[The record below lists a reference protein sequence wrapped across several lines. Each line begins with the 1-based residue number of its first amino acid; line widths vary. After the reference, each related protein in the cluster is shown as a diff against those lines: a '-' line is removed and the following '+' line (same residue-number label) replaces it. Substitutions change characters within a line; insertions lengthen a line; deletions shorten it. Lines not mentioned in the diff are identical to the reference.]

1 MKHSHT
7 TSKEGLEAGSRRCF
21 SRSLVVFAFM
31 LQMAW
36 QSLLVHGE
44 GIQTHWWAVQPVQ
57 RPAIPS
63 LKNDTW
69 SINPIDQFVSRKL
82 RSEALQPS
90 PQAERSELIRRV
102 YYDLIGLPPSPGA
115 VQRFRHD
122 SNPEAWQNLI
132 EELLSSPHYGE
143 RWGQHWLDVTRWAE
157 SDGYRQ
163 DAFRPHAWPYRD
175 YVIDSINKDK
185 PYDTFVKEQLA
196 GDEMAP
202 HDPDVFIGTAYLRN
216 GIYEYNQRNVQ
227 MHWELIVDE
236 LTSLTGETFMGVGIG
251 CAKCHDHKFDP
262 IPQEDYYKIKAMLA
276 PVSWKFDIPLA
287 TPAQQKRYTQ
297 QLEVW
302 KEATKDLRKQID
314 AIVEPRIQ
322 SIQQEAL
329 IKFPEEIQ
337 AIFSKKAKDRS
348 PYEQQLMDLANI
360 QLEYER
366 ERFNESNSIKGQA
379 AEKLK
384 ALRKALNAYATLKPE
399 KPTPAFVASDVGRKA
414 PRVLLKNRSGER
426 EIPPGF
432 LSVLESAPLK
442 IPSPGDASTTGRRT
456 KLAEWLTDE
465 THPLTPRV
473 MANRIWQKHFKEGL
487 VSSPNDFGHL
497 GQAPS
502 HPELLDWLAAEFMD
516 SGWSL
521 KHMHRIIL
529 QSATYRQTTRREP
542 GTTESHLDPLNRLLW
557 RYPPKRL
564 DAAQIRDTMLY
575 VSGELDITSGGKS
588 VKGDQPRRSVY
599 VRKVRN
605 SPDELLKGFDSPT
618 GFNST
623 PVRDA
628 TTTPGQALLMVN
640 GDWIMK
646 RAEAFAR
653 QLQQSHGRNMEAWIN
668 HAYEKCYG
676 RVPDSAEMK
685 LATAFL
691 ENSPENL
698 EPAEILP
705 DLCQIL
711 LNSNE
716 FLYLH

>member
-1 MKHSHT
+1 MNSSNVITNGELLPQGHQRFSVSFALIAFILLT
-7 TSKEGLEAGSRRCF
+7 TSQIPLTCGDDI
-21 SRSLVVFAFM
+21 
-31 LQMAW
+31 
-36 QSLLVHGE
+36 QS
-44 GIQTHWWAVQPVQ
+44 HWWAIQPVE
-57 RPAIPS
+57 RPEVPS
-63 LKNDTW
+63 DQNDSW
-69 SINPIDQFVSRKL
+69 SLNPIDKFIHRKL
-82 RSEALQPS
+82 QSETLEPS
-90 PQAERSELIRRV
+90 PQADRRELIRRV
-102 YYDLIGLPPSPGA
+102 YFDLTGLLPSPKA
-115 VQRFRHD
+115 VQGFVAD
-122 SNPEAWQNLI
+122 QNPKAWQNLI
-132 EELLSSPHYGE
+132 EELLNSPQYGE

-175 YVIDSINKDK
+175 YVIHSINQDK
-185 PYDTFVKEQLA
+185 PYTTFVKEQLA
-196 GDEMAP
+196 GDEIAP

-216 GIYEYNQRNVQ
+216 GIYEYNQRNVE

-251 CAKCHDHKFDP
+251 CAQCHDHKFDP
-262 IPQEDYYKIKAMLA
+262 IPQEDYFKLKAMLA
-276 PVSWKFDIPLA
+276 PVSWKFDLPLA
-287 TPAQQKRYTQ
+287 TPAQQKSYAQ
-297 QLEVW
+297 QLALW
-302 KEATKDLRKQID
+302 KEATKGLREQVD
-314 AIVEPRIQ
+314 AIVEPKIQ
-322 SIQQEAL
+322 AIQHDAL

-337 AIFSKKAKDRS
+337 AIFAKDATDRT

-366 ERFNESNSIKGQA
+366 ERFNETASIKGED

-384 ALRKALNAYATLKPE
+384 ALRKELKAYDHLKPE
-399 KPTPAFVASDVGRKA
+399 KPIPAFVASDVGKKA
-414 PRVLLKNRSGER
+414 PKVLLKNRSGER
-426 EIPPGF
+426 AIPPGF
-432 LSVLESAPLK
+432 LSVLESDPLD
-442 IPSPGDASTTGRRT
+442 ITPPENRSTTGRRS

-473 MANRIWQKHFKEGL
+473 MVNRIWQKHFKDGL

-502 HPELLDWLAAEFMD
+502 HPELLDWLAAEFID
-516 SGWSL
+516 SGWSI

-529 QSATYRQTTRREP
+529 QSASYQQTARREP
-542 GTTESHLDPLNRLLW
+542 GTAESNLDPLNRLLW

-564 DAAQIRDTMLY
+564 DAAQIRDAMLQ
-575 VSGELDITSGGKS
+575 VSGELDLTTGGKS

-605 SPDELLKGFDSPT
+605 SPDEVLKGFDSPT

-640 GDWIMK
+640 GDWTLK
-646 RAEAFAR
+646 RSKAFAK
-653 QLQQSHGRNMEAWIN
+653 QLQQSHGQNKEAWIK

-676 RVPDSAEMK
+676 REPNLIEIKS
-685 LATAFL
+685 ATAFL
-691 ENSPENL
+691 ENAPEGMKQ
-698 EPAEILP
+698 AELLP

>member
-1 MKHSHT
+1 M
-7 TSKEGLEAGSRRCF
+7 
-21 SRSLVVFAFM
+21 VFAFM

-36 QSLLVHGE
+36 QTLLVQGE
-44 GIQTHWWAVQPVQ
+44 GIKTQWWAVQPVQ

-69 SINPIDQFVSRKL
+69 SINPIDQFVNRKL
-82 RSEALQPS
+82 RAAGLQPS
-90 PQAERSELIRRV
+90 PKAERSELIRRI
-102 YYDLIGLPPSPGA
+102 YYDLIGLPPSPEA
-115 VQRFRHD
+115 VQRFSHD
-122 SNPEAWQNLI
+122 SNPEAWQSLI
-132 EELLSSPHYGE
+132 EELLNSPHYGE

-202 HDPDVFIGTAYLRN
+202 HDPDIFIGTAYLRN

-236 LTSLTGETFMGVGIG
+236 LTSLTGEAFMGVGIG

-276 PVSWKFDIPLA
+276 PVSWKFDVSLA

-297 QLEVW
+297 QLEAW
-302 KEATKDLRKQID
+302 KEATEDLRKQID

-337 AIFSKKAKDRS
+337 AIFAKKAKDRS

-366 ERFNESNSIKGQA
+366 ERFNELKSIKGEA

-384 ALRKALNAYATLKPE
+384 TLRKALNAYATLKPE
-399 KPTPAFVASDVGRKA
+399 KPTPAFVASDVGRRA
-414 PRVLLKNRSGER
+414 PRVMLKNRSGER

-432 LSVLESAPLK
+432 LSVLESTPLK
-442 IPSPGDASTTGRRT
+442 IPSPEDTSTTGRRT
-456 KLAEWLTDE
+456 MLAEWLTDE
-465 THPLTPRV
+465 AHPLTPRV

-521 KHMHRIIL
+521 KHMHRMIL

-542 GTTESHLDPLNRLLW
+542 GPTES
-557 RYPPKRL
+557 PPVALSTQAIGCRT
-564 DAAQIRDTMLY
+564 DT
-575 VSGELDITSGGKS
+575 
-588 VKGDQPRRSVY
+588 RHHA
-599 VRKVRN
+599 VR
-605 SPDELLKGFDSPT
+605 E
-618 GFNST
+618 
-623 PVRDA
+623 
-628 TTTPGQALLMVN
+628 
-640 GDWIMK
+640 W
-646 RAEAFAR
+646 
-653 QLQQSHGRNMEAWIN
+653 
-668 HAYEKCYG
+668 
-676 RVPDSAEMK
+676 
-685 LATAFL
+685 
-691 ENSPENL
+691 
-698 EPAEILP
+698 
-705 DLCQIL
+705 
-711 LNSNE
+711 
-716 FLYLH
+716 

>member
-1 MKHSHT
+1 MKQSHT
-7 TSKEGLEAGSRRCF
+7 TSEAGAEARSRRCF
-21 SRSLVVFAFM
+21 SWSLMVFAFM

-36 QSLLVHGE
+36 QTLLVQGE
-44 GIQTHWWAVQPVQ
+44 GIKTQWWAVQPVQ

-69 SINPIDQFVSRKL
+69 SINPIDQFVNRKL
-82 RSEALQPS
+82 RAAGLKPS
-90 PQAERSELIRRV
+90 PQAERSELIRRI
-102 YYDLIGLPPSPGA
+102 YYDLIGLPPSPEA
-115 VQRFRHD
+115 VQRFSHD

-132 EELLSSPHYGE
+132 EELLNSPHYGE

-202 HDPDVFIGTAYLRN
+202 HDPDIFIGTAYLRN

-236 LTSLTGETFMGVGIG
+236 LTSLTGEAFMGVGIG

-276 PVSWKFDIPLA
+276 PVSWKFDVSLA

-302 KEATKDLRKQID
+302 KEATEDLRKQID

-337 AIFSKKAKDRS
+337 AIFAKKAKDRS
-348 PYEQQLMDLANI
+348 PYEQQLMDLAKI

-366 ERFNESNSIKGQA
+366 ENFNELNSIKGEA

-384 ALRKALNAYATLKPE
+384 TLRKALNAYATLKPE
-399 KPTPAFVASDVGRKA
+399 KPTPAFVASDVGRRA
-414 PRVLLKNRSGER
+414 PRVMLKNRSGER

-432 LSVLESAPLK
+432 LSVLESTPLK
-442 IPSPGDASTTGRRT
+442 IPSPEDASTTGRRT
-456 KLAEWLTDE
+456 MLAEWLTDE
-465 THPLTPRV
+465 AHPLTPRV

-521 KHMHRIIL
+521 KHMHRMIL

-542 GTTESHLDPLNRLLW
+542 GPTESHLDPLNRLLW

-575 VSGELDITSGGKS
+575 VSGELDITSGGQS
-588 VKGDQPRRSVY
+588 VKGNQPRRSVY

-605 SPDELLKGFDSPT
+605 SPDELLKGFDSPS

-628 TTTPGQALLMVN
+628 TATPGQALLMVN

-653 QLQQSHGRNMEAWIN
+653 QLQELHGRNMKAWIN
-668 HAYEKCYG
+668 HAFEKCYG

>member
-1 MKHSHT
+1 M
-7 TSKEGLEAGSRRCF
+7 
-21 SRSLVVFAFM
+21 VFAFM

-36 QSLLVHGE
+36 QTLLVQGE
-44 GIQTHWWAVQPVQ
+44 GIKTQWWAVQPVQ

-69 SINPIDQFVSRKL
+69 SINPIDQFVNRKL
-82 RSEALQPS
+82 RAAGLQPS
-90 PQAERSELIRRV
+90 PQAERSELIRRI
-102 YYDLIGLPPSPGA
+102 YYDLIGLPPSPEA
-115 VQRFRHD
+115 VQRFSHD

-132 EELLSSPHYGE
+132 EELLNSPHYGE

-202 HDPDVFIGTAYLRN
+202 HDPDIFIGTAYLRN

-236 LTSLTGETFMGVGIG
+236 LTSLTGEAFMGVGIG

-276 PVSWKFDIPLA
+276 PVSWKFDVSLA

-302 KEATKDLRKQID
+302 KEATEDLRKQID

-337 AIFSKKAKDRS
+337 AIFAKKAKDRS

-366 ERFNESNSIKGQA
+366 ERFNELKSIKGEA

-384 ALRKALNAYATLKPE
+384 TLRKALNAYATLKPE
-399 KPTPAFVASDVGRKA
+399 KPTPAFVASDVGRRA
-414 PRVLLKNRSGER
+414 PRVMLKNRSGER

-432 LSVLESAPLK
+432 LSVLESTPLQ
-442 IPSPGDASTTGRRT
+442 IPSPEDASTTGRRT
-456 KLAEWLTDE
+456 MLAEWLTDE
-465 THPLTPRV
+465 AHPLTPRV

-521 KHMHRIIL
+521 KHMHRMIL

-542 GTTESHLDPLNRLLW
+542 GPTESHLDPLNRLLW

-575 VSGELDITSGGKS
+575 VSGELDITSGGQS
-588 VKGDQPRRSVY
+588 VKGSQPRRSVY

-605 SPDELLKGFDSPT
+605 SPDELLKGFDSPS

-628 TTTPGQALLMVN
+628 TATPGQALLMVN

-653 QLQQSHGRNMEAWIN
+653 QLQELHGGNMKAWIN
-668 HAYEKCYG
+668 HAFEKCYG

>member
-1 MKHSHT
+1 
-7 TSKEGLEAGSRRCF
+7 
-21 SRSLVVFAFM
+21 
-31 LQMAW
+31 
-36 QSLLVHGE
+36 
-44 GIQTHWWAVQPVQ
+44 
-57 RPAIPS
+57 
-63 LKNDTW
+63 
-69 SINPIDQFVSRKL
+69 
-82 RSEALQPS
+82 
-90 PQAERSELIRRV
+90 
-102 YYDLIGLPPSPGA
+102 
-115 VQRFRHD
+115 
-122 SNPEAWQNLI
+122 
-132 EELLSSPHYGE
+132 
-143 RWGQHWLDVTRWAE
+143 
-157 SDGYRQ
+157 
-163 DAFRPHAWPYRD
+163 
-175 YVIDSINKDK
+175 
-185 PYDTFVKEQLA
+185 
-196 GDEMAP
+196 MAP
-202 HDPDVFIGTAYLRN
+202 HDPDIFIGTAYLRN

-236 LTSLTGETFMGVGIG
+236 LTSLTGEAFMGVGIG

-276 PVSWKFDIPLA
+276 PVSWKFDVSLA

-302 KEATKDLRKQID
+302 KEATEDLRKQID

-337 AIFSKKAKDRS
+337 AIFAKKAKDRS
-348 PYEQQLMDLANI
+348 PYEQQLMDLAKI

-366 ERFNESNSIKGQA
+366 ENFNELNSIKGEA

-384 ALRKALNAYATLKPE
+384 TLRKALNAYATLKPE
-399 KPTPAFVASDVGRKA
+399 KPTPAFVASDVGRRA
-414 PRVLLKNRSGER
+414 PRVMLKNRSGER

-432 LSVLESAPLK
+432 LSVLESTPLK
-442 IPSPGDASTTGRRT
+442 IPSPEDASTTGRRT
-456 KLAEWLTDE
+456 MLAEWLTDE
-465 THPLTPRV
+465 AHPLTPRV

-521 KHMHRIIL
+521 KHMHRMIL

-542 GTTESHLDPLNRLLW
+542 GPTESHLDPLNRLLW

-575 VSGELDITSGGKS
+575 VSGELDITSGGQS
-588 VKGDQPRRSVY
+588 VKGNQPRRSVY

-605 SPDELLKGFDSPT
+605 SPDELLKGFDSPS

-628 TTTPGQALLMVN
+628 TATPGQALLMVN

-653 QLQQSHGRNMEAWIN
+653 QLQELHGRNMKAWIN
-668 HAYEKCYG
+668 HAFEKCYG